1 MFRSYSFL
9 GTIVIMN
16 ENRDRNKNHD
26 GDTRIPL
33 RGGRYDSLPYAIQ
46 TATDW
51 FQSLG
56 IGYESVKRLTIDAP
70 AHPNLKNMK
79 PRNQRDLIDHDK
91 IALKNT
97 ISNNVATPTMFGSVG
112 TLLILN
118 DKTSVEALLSLVA
131 DDDPHPK
138 KANIEEKLRKIVSDG
153 MFIVITA
160 PGNVSAVGKIR
171 DYVNKLGMGFSDPK
185 KDSNGEINA
194 ILDSCSLTPSVM
206 GELRSYVGDNYEI
219 LLPVIRSV
227 SQDSISEQKA
237 MTFEDV
243 LMRIPNPPGE
253 IQPWS
258 VREDKRAGIK
268 GRDGLDELCA
278 SGDVRGAVQ
287 LFNRIMR
294 GGKLPIIYSSW
305 FLRRMV
311 NLSIMLILM
320 DDGYSQEDAAHAVGS
335 GGPGY
340 TKGRP
345 DPFNG
350 LGGWSDNHLVAIATN
365 GDTWH
370 GHAGEGKT
378 PDRDDLIWL
387 ILELNADNAAIHGVS
402 NGHAVTGNDLGDGSN
417 DNGGT
422 IMVDMIVKSALIF
435 NGVKH
440 EDIDVDVEGVL

>member
-1 MFRSYSFL
+1 
-9 GTIVIMN
+9 MN
-16 ENRDRNKNHD
+16 VNGDRNKNHNKN
-26 GDTRIPL
+26 TKIPL

-56 IGYESVKRLTIDAP
+56 IGYESVKRLTINAP
-70 AHPNLKNMK
+70 THPNLKNMRPK
-79 PRNQRDLIDHDK
+79 NQREIIDHDK

-97 ISNNVATPTMFGSVG
+97 IENNVATPTMFGSVG

-118 DKTSVEALLSLVA
+118 DKTSVEALLSLVTG
-131 DDDPHPK
+131 DDPHPGG
-138 KANIEEKLRKIVSDG
+138 ASVEGKLRKIASDG

-160 PGNVSAVGKIR
+160 TGNISAVGKIR
-171 DYVNKLGMGFSDPK
+171 EYVNNLGMGFSDPK

-194 ILDSCSLTPSVM
+194 ILGSCSLTSSVIS
-206 GELRSYVGDNYEI
+206 ELRSYVGDNYEI
-219 LLPVIRSV
+219 LLPVIRSI
-227 SQDSISEQKA
+227 SQDSSREQKS
-237 MTFEDV
+237 MTFEDI

-258 VREDKRAGIK
+258 VREDKESGVKSRE
-268 GRDGLDELCA
+268 GLDELCA
-278 SGDVRGAVQ
+278 RGDVDGAVQ
-287 LFNRIMR
+287 LFNRIMK

-305 FLRRMV
+305 FLRRMI

-370 GHAGEGKT
+370 GRAGEGKT
-378 PDRDDLIWL
+378 PGRDDLIWL

-402 NGHAVTGNDLGDGSN
+402 NGHAVSGNDLGDGSN
-417 DNGGT
+417 DNSNT

-435 NGVKH
+435 SGVH
-440 EDIDVDVEGVL
+440 REDIDVDLEVVL